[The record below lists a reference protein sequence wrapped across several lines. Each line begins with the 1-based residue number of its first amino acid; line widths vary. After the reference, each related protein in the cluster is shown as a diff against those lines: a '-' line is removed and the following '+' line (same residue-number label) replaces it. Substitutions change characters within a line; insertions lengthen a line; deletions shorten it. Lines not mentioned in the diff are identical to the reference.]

1 MISKNHIT
9 VPGYRSVV
17 RSTTGKKE
25 IDNKYINYS
34 HRLRDLLSMYSQ
46 RIKKKEY
53 MHIIYWWKWRELVS
67 KVLGDKHKIY
77 QWIREKRGG
86 VGGL

>member
-17 RSTTGKKE
+17 RSTPGKKE

-46 RIKKKEY
+46 RIKKKNICISSTDENEGN
-53 MHIIYWWKWRELVS
+53 W
-67 KVLGDKHKIY
+67 Y
-77 QWIREKRGG
+77 QKF
-86 VGGL
+86 